1 MNLTILRSNDE
12 IRHCNVKVELAD
24 TWRKRL
30 IGLLAKS
37 GVSDQYGMLFR
48 PGESIHTIGM
58 RFPIDVLFLDKDN
71 RVLKISHDMKSF
83 RLSFAPKGT
92 YSVLEINGGNAKRT
106 GIHLEDTLRF
116 V

>member
-1 MNLTILRSNDE
+1 MDLTVRCSGGE
-12 IRHCNVKVELAD
+12 IQCCNVEVELAD

-30 IGLLAKS
+30 VGLLAKS
-37 GVSDQYGMLFR
+37 QISDQYGLLFR

-58 RFPIDVLFLDKDN
+58 RFTIDVLFLDKDN
-71 RVLKISHDMKSF
+71 GVLKISHKMKPF

-92 YSVLEINGGNAKRT
+92 YSVLEISGGNAKRT
-106 GIHLEDTLRF
+106 GIHLEDTLGF